1 MIDRVKTNT
10 PLPAG
15 TKAELFAN
23 ILRPIFSLLKLSIFF
38 LCHIRVNIIVTF
50 NSLPRKLPPQKNFGK
65 SWQLTTVLSHIA
77 WGQTNIIIKP
87 TNNLIIKL
95 KEFLQILTVLGHI
108 AWGQTKTLLFVIIF
122 FSFRFQP
129 DRAEQHCS
137 FLFSFFVWFFILIS
151 AWPCWA
157 TLLEA
162 KPRRRKVVKSFPE
175 TRIFSR
181 YKRWAAK

>member
-10 PLPAG
+10 PLPAS
-15 TKAELFAN
+15 TKARLFAK

-122 FSFRFQP
+122 FHLDFSLTVLSNI
-129 DRAEQHCS
+129 A
-137 FLFSFFVWFFILIS
+137 LFSFFVWFFILIS

-175 TRIFSR
+175 TRIL
-181 YKRWAAK
+181 